1 MTTNN
6 SDRNSPGF
14 WMNLLNSFRIAWRL
28 LWDGRVPWST
38 KIIPVIVVLY
48 ILSPI
53 DIIPDFIPGLG
64 QVDDVALFLIG
75 VQAFIAMSPKDL
87 VARLRAE
94 LNGDSSAGGWT
105 ASGDPSGGPSS
116 APDPDKRSGTA
127 SSDHRSSA
135 SKEVIDG

>member
-6 SDRNSPGF
+6 TDRNSPGF

-64 QVDDVALFLIG
+64 QVDDIALFLLG

-94 LNGDSSAGGWT
+94 LNGDSSSGGWT
-105 ASGDPSGGPSS
+105 VTGDPAST
-116 APDPDKRSGTA
+116 PDPDQRSSTSG
-127 SSDHRSSA
+127 SDRRSSA
-135 SKEVIDG
+135 SKDIIDG

>member
-1 MTTNN
+1 MTTHN

-28 LWDGRVPWST
+28 LWDARVPLST

-64 QVDDVALFLIG
+64 QIDDVALLLIG

-94 LNGDSSAGGWT
+94 LNGDSSPDGWT
-105 ASGDPSGGPSS
+105 VTGDPASTADPDRPSS
-116 APDPDKRSGTA
+116 ASGPDR
-127 SSDHRSSA
+127 RSSA
-135 SKEVIDG
+135 SKDIIDG

>member
-6 SDRNSPGF
+6 TDRNSPGF

-64 QVDDVALFLIG
+64 QVDDIALFLLG

-94 LNGDSSAGGWT
+94 LNGDSSSGGWT
-105 ASGDPSGGPSS
+105 VTGDPSSTADPDRPSS
-116 APDPDKRSGTA
+116 TSG
-127 SSDHRSSA
+127 SDRRSSA
-135 SKEVIDG
+135 SKDIIDG

>member
-1 MTTNN
+1 MTTGN

-14 WMNLLNSFRIAWRL
+14 WMNFFNSFRIAWRL
-28 LWDGRVPWST
+28 LWDGQVPLST
-38 KIIPVIVVLY
+38 KVIPFIVILY

-53 DIIPDFIPGLG
+53 DILPDFIPVLG

-87 VARLRAE
+87 VARFRAE
-94 LNGDSSAGGWT
+94 INGDSSTGGWT
-105 ASGDPSGGPSS
+105 VTGDPGS

>member
-1 MTTNN
+1 MATNN

-14 WMNLLNSFRIAWRL
+14 WMNLFNSFRIAWRL

-38 KIIPVIVVLY
+38 KIIPVIVILY

-64 QVDDVALFLIG
+64 QIDDVALFLIG
-75 VQAFIAMSPKDL
+75 VQAFIAMSPRDL
-87 VARLRAE
+87 VARFRAE
-94 LNGDSSAGGWT
+94 LNGDSPSDGWKAT
-105 ASGDPSGGPSS
+105 GDPAS
-116 APDPDKRSGTA
+116 APEPDKRSST
-127 SSDHRSSA
+127 SDPDQRSSA

>member
-14 WMNLLNSFRIAWRL
+14 WANFFNSFRVAWRL
-28 LWDGRVPWST
+28 LWDRQVPLST
-38 KIIPVIVVLY
+38 KAIPVIMILY

-53 DIIPDFIPGLG
+53 DILPDFIPGLG
-64 QVDDVALFLIG
+64 QLDDVALFLIG
-75 VQAFIAMSPKDL
+75 VQAFIAMSPRDL

-94 LNGDSSAGGWT
+94 LNGDSSSSGWT
-105 ASGDPSGGPSS
+105 VSGDPASP
-116 APDPDKRSGTA
+116 PDPDKRSGTT

>member
-1 MTTNN
+1 MTTSN

-14 WMNLLNSFRIAWRL
+14 WANFFNSFRVAWRL
-28 LWDGRVPWST
+28 LWDKQVPLST
-38 KIIPVIVVLY
+38 KVIPLLVVLY

-53 DIIPDFIPGLG
+53 DILPDFIPGLG
-64 QVDDVALFLIG
+64 QIDDVALFLIG

-94 LNGDSSAGGWT
+94 LNGDSSPGGWT
-105 ASGDPSGGPSS
+105 VTGDPAS
-116 APDPDKRSGTA
+116 APDPDKHSGTA

>member
-6 SDRNSPGF
+6 SDRHSPGF
-14 WMNLLNSFRIAWRL
+14 WMNFFNSFRVAWRL
-28 LWDGRVPWST
+28 LWDGRVPLST
-38 KIIPVIVVLY
+38 KIIPLLVGLY

-53 DIIPDFIPGLG
+53 DILPDFIPGLG
-64 QVDDVALFLIG
+64 QVDDVALFLLG

-94 LNGDSSAGGWT
+94 INGDSPSGGWT
-105 ASGDPSGGPSS
+105 VTGDPTS
-116 APDPDKRSGTA
+116 APDPDKRSGTS

-135 SKEVIDG
+135 SKDIIDG